1 MAALKLFLFGAPQ
14 IELDGKPLSIDRSK
28 AIALLGYLAVQGG
41 SHTRLALA
49 TLFWPDYEQER
60 AYAYLRR
67 TLFTLREA
75 LGQEWI
81 EADREKVRFAAAPAA
96 WVDVLHFGELSDPAL
111 RSRLHA
117 HPPEQ
122 ICTACMELLEEAAA
136 LYRDGFMAGFSLRD
150 SPEFDRWQFFQAE
163 SLRQQL
169 GHLLQTL
176 STAYEDRRLFE
187 PAIATVQRL
196 VALDPL
202 QETAHRQLMR
212 LYAGL
217 GQRGAAL
224 RQYQECLRLL
234 SQELGVAPQRE
245 TRSLAQ
251 EIKAGTVKPVT
262 GAVTPRLAAEEDA
275 APSPLVDDALAA
287 TPEGESQPLPA
298 SNFPLQ
304 PTPFIGR
311 THELEKIAGLLGAPD
326 CRLLTLVGRGGAGKT
341 RLALEAAAQAHAAS
355 RPNHAFPQGACFV
368 ALASLAASESFLPA
382 LAQALGFS
390 FRSLQANSPEQ
401 TDQPGFSDAP
411 VLPAPRDQL
420 YQLIDYLRSRK
431 MLLVLDNFEHLVSQA
446 ELLSQILAEAEQVKV
461 IVTSRQRL
469 NLREEWILEVGGMRC
484 PENCASGD
492 WESYSAVRLFEQIAC
507 RTRPIWKPSPEEMPW
522 IVRIC
527 QLVDG
532 LPLAIELAAGWTKM
546 LTCQEIAGEIEQ
558 ALDFLS
564 TSLRDVPERHRS
576 LRAVF
581 DHSWKLLSAP
591 QQDAYMR
598 LSIFRGPFRLQAA
611 QAVLST
617 GETRLISATTLLGLL
632 ASLSD
637 QSLLH
642 RAGEGRYEI
651 HPLLRQYAAEKLA
664 ADAQILEQTRRSVC
678 LFYADV
684 LLQHQAGLGGSEQ
697 IQEMHLLSEDLDDI
711 RQAWRWAVARGMWQ
725 VVEKSWLTLALLY
738 FIRGLSR
745 EGEQD
750 FRLAAES
757 LRALPARQEAEN
769 GATSPLLALCLVLW
783 GSFAGQLGQNR
794 LAGELVGESLAMEAS
809 LDALPRAWINLLGNF
824 GSGYLD
830 ENAIAARYRESLETF
845 QEAGLPS
852 AVAFSKLFYGSY
864 LANVQEQHPS
874 ALIEEALQ
882 AFRALGDSWAS
893 ALCYRNLAQVF
904 IRLGDYEQAWKF
916 GQASLEIFKEFGA
929 QNNLAGVLLGLGQI
943 TTALGKYDQAKI
955 YYQEMRRQ
963 AQEAGDRRL
972 ITVSLAC
979 LGHVH
984 LLTAEYAPAE
994 RFFNEGLEMCQA
1006 MGDRREMGMA
1016 FSNLGNAAMVAG
1028 NLERAE
1034 ANYLQSLALLE
1045 EAGERWGTTLTLNRL
1060 AGLYMQTGALEKA
1073 EATYRKALRTA
1084 QEIALPPEILEIL
1097 VGLAELYARQER
1109 IDTALDL
1116 AVTVIAHPASTQAAR
1131 QRAQKL
1137 LESYLPVQGS
1147 LPPARPLDTL
1157 LAQIAG

>member
-1 MAALKLFLFGAPQ
+1 
-14 IELDGKPLSIDRSK
+14 
-28 AIALLGYLAVQGG
+28 
-41 SHTRLALA
+41 
-49 TLFWPDYEQER
+49 
-60 AYAYLRR
+60 
-67 TLFTLREA
+67 
-75 LGQEWI
+75 
-81 EADREKVRFAAAPAA
+81 
-96 WVDVLHFGELSDPAL
+96 
-111 RSRLHA
+111 
-117 HPPEQ
+117 
-122 ICTACMELLEEAAA
+122 
-136 LYRDGFMAGFSLRD
+136 
-150 SPEFDRWQFFQAE
+150 
-163 SLRQQL
+163 
-169 GHLLQTL
+169 
-176 STAYEDRRLFE
+176 
-187 PAIATVQRL
+187 
-196 VALDPL
+196 
-202 QETAHRQLMR
+202 
-212 LYAGL
+212 
-217 GQRGAAL
+217 
-224 RQYQECLRLL
+224 
-234 SQELGVAPQRE
+234 
-245 TRSLAQ
+245 
-251 EIKAGTVKPVT
+251 
-262 GAVTPRLAAEEDA
+262 
-275 APSPLVDDALAA
+275 
-287 TPEGESQPLPA
+287 
-298 SNFPLQ
+298 
-304 PTPFIGR
+304 
-311 THELEKIAGLLGAPD
+311 
-326 CRLLTLVGRGGAGKT
+326 
-341 RLALEAAAQAHAAS
+341 
-355 RPNHAFPQGACFV
+355 
-368 ALASLAASESFLPA
+368 
-382 LAQALGFS
+382 
-390 FRSLQANSPEQ
+390 
-401 TDQPGFSDAP
+401 
-411 VLPAPRDQL
+411 
-420 YQLIDYLRSRK
+420 
-431 MLLVLDNFEHLVSQA
+431 
-446 ELLSQILAEAEQVKV
+446 
-461 IVTSRQRL
+461 
-469 NLREEWILEVGGMRC
+469 
-484 PENCASGD
+484 
-492 WESYSAVRLFEQIAC
+492 
-507 RTRPIWKPSPEEMPW
+507 
-522 IVRIC
+522 
-527 QLVDG
+527 
-532 LPLAIELAAGWTKM
+532 
-546 LTCQEIAGEIEQ
+546 
-558 ALDFLS
+558 
-564 TSLRDVPERHRS
+564 
-576 LRAVF
+576 
-581 DHSWKLLSAP
+581 
-591 QQDAYMR
+591 
-598 LSIFRGPFRLQAA
+598 
-611 QAVLST
+611 
-617 GETRLISATTLLGLL
+617 
-632 ASLSD
+632 
-637 QSLLH
+637 
-642 RAGEGRYEI
+642 
-651 HPLLRQYAAEKLA
+651 
-664 ADAQILEQTRRSVC
+664 
-678 LFYADV
+678 
-684 LLQHQAGLGGSEQ
+684 
-697 IQEMHLLSEDLDDI
+697 MHLLSEDLDDI